1 MPIDP
6 IWIRFIALVYATT
19 VSSGDDEY
27 VSLAK
32 LGYEGKGARSK
43 SAVGNYKY
51 QFSKYLNYDMCKDH
65 DDTDC
70 WAPQG
75 ISKWG
80 NYITRSMYAK
90 SASGRTETH
99 FAIVVMKR
107 GSTPKYSAILIQS
120 GYCHNGDN
128 ALDYIDGVYYFILAC
143 EDKVVIFSEN
153 DIIRLP
159 DDARIRKNGYT
170 FRYYVKTEDYIES
183 ESSGVDFDFISR
195 YHGVDNQYI
204 SGNYNKDSG
213 YNLNLKAIKLDPD
226 NEWAMSVVTS
236 YAFRDAVA
244 ALAGIRVQGAT
255 KIGSK
260 MYLVTS
266 LQVYFCDISDTRG
279 AFSGISYIST
289 ESSEKI
295 LSGCSPKCSCLSCA
309 FTCPIMALEGAET
322 DINGDLFLA
331 SEWTDECDFPFWE
344 ITNVANDYGDC
355 YDEVP
360 PFNTHNEWEI
370 DGNLFV
376 VGLLCVVTVVIV
388 VSVMTWMTYC
398 SWKKEENYVHKYP
411 SSV

>member
-260 MYLVTS
+260 MYLVRT
-266 LQVYFCDISDTRG
+266 QEVIVCDISGNELYDCEQKCNFLFTSCG
-279 AFSGISYIST
+279 AV
-289 ESSEKI
+289 
-295 LSGCSPKCSCLSCA
+295 LQ
-309 FTCPIMALEGAET
+309 GAET
-322 DINGDLFLA
+322 DSSGDLFVS
-331 SEWTDECDFPFWE
+331 SEWGEACDFPFWE
-344 ITNVANDYGDC
+344 IHNIANDKGDC
-355 YDEVP
+355 YEQEVP
-360 PFNTHNEWEI
+360 PFSTHNEWEI
-370 DGNLFV
+370 GGNLFV
-376 VGLLCVVTVVIV
+376 VGLLCVVIV